1 MPMDTRIDK
10 FLWSVRLFKTR
21 TQAAEACKKGRVLI
35 GRALVKA
42 SHVINA
48 GDIIGIKRPPITYV
62 FRVLDIPSSR
72 LGAKL
77 VEHYL
82 QNITSADQIALLDI
96 IKVDKQNQR
105 AKGLGR
111 PTKKE
116 RRHIDNLINSQP
128 YFIDEDESWEVE

>member
-1 MPMDTRIDK
+1 MDTRIDK

-21 TQAAEACKKGRVLI
+21 TQAAEACKKGRVLV
-35 GRALVKA
+35 GGALVKA
-42 SHVINA
+42 SRVIKA
-48 GDIIGIKRPPITYV
+48 GDTIQIKRPPVTYA

-77 VEHYL
+77 VENYL
-82 QNITSADQIALLDI
+82 QNVTSTDQIALLEV
-96 IKVDKQNQR
+96 IKVDRQNQR

-116 RRHIDNLINSQP
+116 RRDIDNLIDNQP
-128 YFIDEDESWEVE
+128 YFIDEDDGWELE

>member
-1 MPMDTRIDK
+1 MDTRIDK

-21 TQAAEACKKGRVLI
+21 TQAAEACKKGRVLV
-35 GRALVKA
+35 GGALVKA
-42 SHVINA
+42 SHVIKA
-48 GDIIGIKRPPITYV
+48 GDTIQIKRPPVTYA

-77 VEHYL
+77 VENYL
-82 QNITSADQIALLDI
+82 QNVTSADQIALLEV
-96 IKVDKQNQR
+96 IKVDRQNQR

-116 RRHIDNLINSQP
+116 RRDIDNLIDNQP
-128 YFIDEDESWEVE
+128 YFIDEDDGWELE

>member
-1 MPMDTRIDK
+1 MDTRIDK

-21 TQAAEACKKGRVLI
+21 TQAAEACKKGRVLV
-35 GRALVKA
+35 GGALVKA
-42 SHVINA
+42 SRVIKA
-48 GDIIGIKRPPITYV
+48 GDTIQIKRPPVTYA

-77 VEHYL
+77 VENYL
-82 QNITSADQIALLDI
+82 QNVTSADQIALLEV
-96 IKVDKQNQR
+96 IKVDRQNQR

-116 RRHIDNLINSQP
+116 RRDIDNLIDNQP
-128 YFIDEDESWEVE
+128 YFIDEDDGWELE